1 VLLSLRLGLAISA
14 LAITLVASGCSTGPA
29 YSEGPP
35 DGWVGEGDRWWK
47 DGIDTAHAF
56 RDLES
61 IESMGK
67 RGAGAATV
75 GGRGVIVEGVQRG
88 LVRLYRN
95 EPEVI
100 DSLFRRV
107 VVPRIENAELTPDTR
122 ADIERLTQESYRALS
137 NNFQEPR
144 AAKRLGEDIRV
155 TYPDSLRKAGIGGAV
170 RMQVHV
176 DADGEPV
183 AIALI
188 ESVHPVLDQIAMQA
202 TTEMRWR
209 PAYLMRRGR
218 WFEVPSWARF
228 NVTFSTGTTN

>member
-1 VLLSLRLGLAISA
+1 MSLSIRFCLAFA
-14 LAITLVASGCSTGPA
+14 LFAVTLVTYGCSTNS

-35 DGWVGEGDRWWK
+35 DGWIGQDGRWWK
-47 DGIDTAHAF
+47 EGVDTSSAF

-61 IESMGK
+61 IQSMSKG
-67 RGAGAATV
+67 GGAASS

-95 EPEVI
+95 EPEII
-100 DSLFRRV
+100 DSLFHRV

-122 ADIERLTQESYRALS
+122 GDIERLTQEGYRALS

-144 AAKRLGEDIRV
+144 ATRRLGEDIRV
-155 TYPDSLRKAGIGGAV
+155 TYPDSLRKEGVGGAV

-176 DADGEPV
+176 NSDGEPT

-209 PAYLMRRGR
+209 PAYLLRRGR
-218 WFEVPSWARF
+218 WAEVPSWARF
-228 NVTFSTGTTN
+228 NVNFSTGTTD